1 MKKRLTRTR
10 LVLAIISTV
19 AQEVAIWAIWEKLL
33 PHFNVIWPRQAL
45 IAFMVVWAV
54 FATWLF
60 IFTTNVLNKQA
71 EAGLTSM
78 VGVTGDAASTLDPE
92 GQVRIRGELWQA
104 VSEEGKIEAGE
115 EVIVAAERGLKLT
128 VRRVKR

>member
-1 MKKRLTRTR
+1 MNKRLTRTR
-10 LVLAIISTV
+10 LVLAIISTA

-33 PHFNVIWPRQAL
+33 PRFNVIWPRQAL
-45 IAFMVVWAV
+45 VAFMAVWAV
-54 FATWLF
+54 FAMWLF

-78 VGVTGDAASTLDPE
+78 AGVTGEAASALDPE
-92 GQVRIRGELWQA
+92 GQVKIRGELWQA
-104 VSEEGKIEAGE
+104 VSDEGKIEAGE
-115 EVIVAAERGLKLT
+115 EIIVAAERGLKLT

>member
-10 LVLAIISTV
+10 LVLAIISTA
-19 AQEVAIWAIWEKLL
+19 AQEAAIWAIWEKLL
-33 PHFNVIWPRQAL
+33 PHFNVIWPQQPL

-78 VGVTGDAASTLDPE
+78 VGVTGEAASTLDPE

-104 VSEEGKIEAGE
+104 VSEEGKIEADE